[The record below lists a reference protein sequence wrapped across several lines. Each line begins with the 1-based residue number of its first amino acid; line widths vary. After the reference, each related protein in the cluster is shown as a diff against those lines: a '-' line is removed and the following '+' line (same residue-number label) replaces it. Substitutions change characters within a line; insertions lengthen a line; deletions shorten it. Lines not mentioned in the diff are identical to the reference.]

1 MGNMYYD
8 YIFRTMAESETVS
21 CHQVYSIAQ
30 LRRYLHRSLKR
41 PIRDCIDSIRSGYNK
56 ATFILM
62 PIFMIQP
69 QHRSSLYILAIFIL
83 RAPFTRDNN
92 NMRHILV
99 SRKQQQLNIQQQRTV
114 YKADGVGP
122 IHFEIF

>member
-1 MGNMYYD
+1 
-8 YIFRTMAESETVS
+8 
-21 CHQVYSIAQ
+21 
-30 LRRYLHRSLKR
+30 
-41 PIRDCIDSIRSGYNK
+41 
-56 ATFILM
+56 M

-69 QHRSSLYILAIFIL
+69 QHRLSLYILAIFIL

-99 SRKQQQLNIQQQRTV
+99 SRKQQQLNIQQQRKSV
-114 YKADGVGP
+114 YKADSVGP